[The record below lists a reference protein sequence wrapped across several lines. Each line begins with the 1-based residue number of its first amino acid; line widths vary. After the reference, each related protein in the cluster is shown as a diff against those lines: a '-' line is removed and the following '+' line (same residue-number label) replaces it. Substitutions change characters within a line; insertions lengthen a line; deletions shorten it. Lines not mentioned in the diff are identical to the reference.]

1 MAEVELEVA
10 EQAAVAERGAAVH
23 TVAKEGTV
31 ARAGMVVSGAMA
43 GAEAGTA
50 GTAESMVAGTVADR
64 GQEGL
69 VVAGVGSVASV
80 ATAATLAELAGM
92 AAARGAV
99 WERSPVGRGTE
110 DLVQETEELEA
121 TCIRWVSVVP
131 HARSSYGCAGEGRR
145 GEIESCVVRGQVAG
159 PP

>member
-1 MAEVELEVA
+1 
-10 EQAAVAERGAAVH
+10 
-23 TVAKEGTV
+23 
-31 ARAGMVVSGAMA
+31 
-43 GAEAGTA
+43 
-50 GTAESMVAGTVADR
+50 MVAA
-64 GQEGL
+64 
-69 VVAGVGSVASV
+69 VGSVASV

-99 WERSPVGRGTE
+99 WERSPVGRGSE

-121 TCIRWVSVVP
+121 TRIRWVSVVP
-131 HARSSYGCAGEGRR
+131 HARSSYHPCAGEGRR